1 MKPRTFVVLAVLSAI
16 LFALYLTCAKKSP
29 TAPEE
34 KDFTGSISGYVYAK
48 SGKPLSGV
56 FVASDA
62 DSAIPDAA
70 KSEFLAR
77 DIHEFC

>member
-1 MKPRTFVVLAVLSAI
+1 MQSRHIFSALLVIASLSGAI
-16 LFALYLTCAKKSP
+16 LFCAKHSP
-29 TAPEE
+29 TSVVEP
-34 KDFTGSISGYVYAK
+34 DFTGKISGYVYAK